1 MPTPLLLTLVYK
13 MNGLVKSGCL
23 KIGISIS
30 HFLSSFHALSI
41 SGVQQFL
48 NLIEIISL
56 SGLAIYP
63 NLQMYFLKKPTTSK
77 NPLSFDIVIGLSNAS
92 IASTLPGSGIVSSA
106 EIRWPNNFILDLVN
120 SHFSILIFNSAY
132 FSQPRT
138 QSRCLT
144 YLAILLEYITTSSK
158 YTITNSSKKSCR
170 TCFINR

>member
-63 NLQMYFLKKPTTSK
+63 NL
-77 NPLSFDIVIGLSNAS
+77 
-92 IASTLPGSGIVSSA
+92 
-106 EIRWPNNFILDLVN
+106 
-120 SHFSILIFNSAY
+120 
-132 FSQPRT
+132 
-138 QSRCLT
+138 
-144 YLAILLEYITTSSK
+144 
-158 YTITNSSKKSCR
+158 
-170 TCFINR
+170 